1 MASDATAYARGVSH
15 NFWKN
20 VVLLGFS
27 SNSRSK
33 GGDKV
38 KYDEKMFESNGS
50 NEVGMLDL
58 CYFLLRLLV
67 GKSLKIRKMFSS
79 CYPIYDNS
87 QRREFKAN
95 VRKLI
100 AELEST
106 TERILPKGY
115 VKPSA
120 LNLSKGKAAQ
130 TFLWILSHIV
140 MCREIDRHL
149 KGKENNNV
157 KESSL
162 EKVLSSISVDVCNE
176 LKMTSKEEERLLKEH
191 VEGLSSIEK
200 EILDYEDEL
209 ERQERI
215 LIDELNKTNDEIEN
229 EKKLAKEVKEHDG
242 ADQSAVKNSM
252 DTLLK
257 ITDKA
262 QIISSKVVESVEDK
276 NLLCFN
282 ETNGEEVLAQL
293 RKWNQNKV
301 KLSDTMTNI
310 NEYAEIE
317 AIKDLSKDVEAF
329 TQTKK
334 LVLMELDSCKV
345 RFDDQRIKLARS
357 AITE

>member
-1 MASDATAYARGVSH
+1 M
-15 NFWKN
+15 
-20 VVLLGFS
+20 
-27 SNSRSK
+27 
-33 GGDKV
+33 
-38 KYDEKMFESNGS
+38 
-50 NEVGMLDL
+50 
-58 CYFLLRLLV
+58 
-67 GKSLKIRKMFSS
+67 
-79 CYPIYDNS
+79 
-87 QRREFKAN
+87 
-95 VRKLI
+95 
-100 AELEST
+100 
-106 TERILPKGY
+106 
-115 VKPSA
+115 
-120 LNLSKGKAAQ
+120 
-130 TFLWILSHIV
+130 
-140 MCREIDRHL
+140 
-149 KGKENNNV
+149 
-157 KESSL
+157 
-162 EKVLSSISVDVCNE
+162 
-176 LKMTSKEEERLLKEH
+176 LKEH

-215 LIDELNKTNDEIEN
+215 LIDELNKINDEIEN

-301 KLSDTMTNI
+301 KLSDTMTKI